1 MTTGVTCP
9 GCNIHLASGPN
20 RPCLTCQLQ
29 TTPDPF
35 AAFWL
40 RLQGGGAGF

>member
-9 GCNIHLASGPN
+9 GRGIYLASCPG

-35 AAFWL
+35 EVFWL
-40 RLQGGGAGF
+40 RLQVGEAAA